1 MVDPFLPLRAYFPCF
16 RAPVFITGFLSLQAR
31 ACIALRIRF
40 LLYDLPVDRLTASRR
55 CSSPLPL
62 LASKP
67 LPLG

>member
-1 MVDPFLPLRAYFPCF
+1 MVDPFSPLRAYFPCF
-16 RAPVFITGFLSLQAR
+16 RASVVLTVFLSLQAR
-31 ACIALRIRF
+31 ACIALRMCS
-40 LLYDLPVDRLTASRR
+40 LLYTLLVDGLTASRR